1 MDVVDVAVLGGGIA
15 GASLAWAI
23 AERGRVLLFER
34 EAQPGYHSSGRS
46 AALFSE
52 TYGNA
57 VVRALS
63 TGSRPFF
70 CKLPCGFA
78 DVPLTRLRGALH
90 VAMTG
95 QNAVLDAKADSIAQL
110 VPTVLRLDA
119 TAAAAKVPVLEPR
132 QIAGAVFEPDAL
144 DIDTNGILQG
154 CLRGLRRRGGLI
166 RTGAEA
172 MALSPRP
179 GGGWR
184 IETGAG
190 SAEAGIVVNAAGS
203 WADAIAA
210 LAGVTPVG
218 LVPKR
223 RTAFL
228 FDAPGHAI
236 DGWPMVIDID
246 ETFYFKPDAGK
257 LLGSPADETPSPPCD
272 AQPEEIDVAVAVERI
287 ESATTLKIRR
297 VSHRWAGLRSFV
309 ADKTPVLGFDS
320 AAPGFFWCA
329 AQGGYGFQTAP
340 AMAQLGAALVHGDS
354 VPEDLAQLGITAEA
368 LSPRRLRAG
377 ARDDAIMEAHS

>member
-1 MDVVDVAVLGGGIA
+1 MDVVDVAVVGGGIA

-63 TGSRPFF
+63 TGSRAFF
-70 CKLPCGFA
+70 CAPPSGFA
-78 DVPLTRLRGALH
+78 DCTLTRLRGALH
-90 VAMTG
+90 LGRTDQDTA
-95 QNAVLDAKADSIAQL
+95 LDQKAADIAEL
-110 VPTVLRLDA
+110 APSVFRLDA
-119 TAAAAKVPVLEPR
+119 AEAAAKVPVLEPCR
-132 QIAGAVFEPDAL
+132 IAGAVFEPDAL
-144 DIDTNGILQG
+144 DIDTNGVLHG

-166 RTGAEA
+166 RTGAEV
-172 MALSPRP
+172 MALSRLP

-184 IETGAG
+184 IETSAG

-203 WADAIAA
+203 WADVIAE
-210 LAGVTPVG
+210 LAGAAPVG

-228 FDAPGHAI
+228 FDAPGRAI
-236 DGWPMVIDID
+236 DNWPMVIDID
-246 ETFYFKPDAGK
+246 ETFYFKPEAGK
-257 LLGSPADETPSPPCD
+257 LLGSPADETPCPPCD
-272 AQPEEIDVAVAVERI
+272 AQPEEIAVAVAVERI

-309 ADKTPVLGFDS
+309 ADKTPVLGFDP

-340 AMAQLGAALVHGDS
+340 AMAQLGAALVRGES
-354 VPEDLAQLGITAEA
+354 VPQDLARLGVTAEA
-368 LSPRRLRAG
+368 LSPRRLRADT
-377 ARDDAIMEAHS
+377 RDEAIVGAHS